1 MNLLIQIFINGIL
14 QGGFYII
21 IALGLALTW
30 GILNIP
36 NLTHGT
42 FIVLGGYI
50 TWYLYNNF
58 NIDPLLNL
66 PIVALI
72 MFILGY
78 IIQRLLIN
86 FVIKAPKFNTLL
98 LTFGLDMLLTN
109 IIQLI
114 FLTNSYIINPIYASK
129 SITFGDFLFPEIK
142 LIAFFIGIFLAI
154 GMWFFLLYTKL
165 GYSIRATSQNK
176 IIARFCGINP
186 GHLYAITFAISSAI
200 SGIAG
205 AFYGMIFQINPYIGP
220 MLTTKSFIIS
230 SIGGLNNP
238 INIIFGAILLGIV
251 ESLTTL
257 YIGPTFTDLF
267 SFSILVLIFFFRP
280 NGLMGKVR

>member
-21 IALGLALTW
+21 IALGLTLTW

-42 FIVLGGYI
+42 FIILGGYI

-58 NIDPLLNL
+58 HIDPLLNL
-66 PIVALI
+66 PIVVLI

-78 IIQRLLIN
+78 ALQRILIN
-86 FVIKAPKFNTLL
+86 LVIKAPKFNVLL
-98 LTFGLDMLLTN
+98 LTFGLDILITN

-114 FLTNSYIINPIYASK
+114 FSTKSHIIDPIYANK
-129 SITFGDFLFPEIK
+129 SIIFGYFLFPEIK
-142 LIAFFIGIFLAI
+142 LIAFFMGISLAI
-154 GMWFFLLYTKL
+154 SMWFLLLHTKL
-165 GYSIRATSQNK
+165 GCSIRAIPQNL

-186 GHLYAITFAISSAI
+186 GHLYAITFAISAAI

-205 AFYGMIFQINPYIGP
+205 TFYGMIFQINPYIGP

-267 SFSILVLIFFFRP
+267 SFGILVLTLSFRP
-280 NGLMGKVR
+280 NGLMGKIT